1 MWQFQNAYLI
11 SWNDSYSHIMSL
23 KSLIFGVNKN
33 LHHHNEL
40 HILLQYVWYYIL
52 VKSLQEI
59 YQLYLQLLPLRWKSG
74 DICTKESA
82 GGMMM
87 MMMKIK
93 PTCNSPV
100 LDLLQWSTN
109 KIVVV
114 RTRLQEVW
122 RAQSCTLLNLQN
134 IEQMIF
140 KTDFVLDWIQ
150 RNFRLVFGHLS
161 KLGDHQ
167 CVL

>member
-1 MWQFQNAYLI
+1 
-11 SWNDSYSHIMSL
+11 MSL
-23 KSLIFGVNKN
+23 KSLIFGVYKN
-33 LHHHNEL
+33 LRHHNEL

-52 VKSLQEI
+52 VKSLEEI
-59 YQLYLQLLPLRWKSG
+59 DQLYLQLLPLRWKSG
-74 DICTKESA
+74 RICTKESA

-87 MMMKIK
+87 MMKMK
-93 PTCNSPV
+93 PRCNSPV
-100 LDLLQWSTN
+100 LNLLQWSTN
-109 KIVVV
+109 KIIVV
-114 RTRLQEVW
+114 RTRLQEVC
-122 RAQSCTLLNLQN
+122 RAQSSTLLNLQN

-150 RNFRLVFGHLS
+150 RNFRLVFAHLS